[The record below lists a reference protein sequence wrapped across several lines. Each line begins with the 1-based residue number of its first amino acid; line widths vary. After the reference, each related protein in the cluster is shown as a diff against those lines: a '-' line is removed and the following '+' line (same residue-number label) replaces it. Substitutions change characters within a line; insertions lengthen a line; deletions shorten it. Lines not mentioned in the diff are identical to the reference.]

1 MAVAGGAGIT
11 LATIAGVQTDT
22 GGFANANSPLGL
34 LATSK
39 IIKFASSLNLNT
51 GINQQVPT
59 TTPAEVIVSV
69 QYKPNEK
76 VSFTLNGTCFYL
88 NTSVTYSVSETMP
101 TFLTHTPI
109 STSFIQNFTAD
120 FTKKVLASEV
130 YSDSHTNSMKS
141 TSTLGTFLTPFK
153 ILIYKCKDDYC
164 IDCDYDASAIET
176 GSEKCTNPPYY
187 PT

>member
-1 MAVAGGAGIT
+1 VAVVGGGGIALSNPG
-11 LATIAGVQTDT
+11 LATVDVPTLP
-22 GGFANANSPLGL
+22 NRVSPLGL
-34 LATSK
+34 STTAT
-39 IIKFASSLNLNT
+39 IIKIASSLNT

-59 TTPAEVIVSV
+59 TTPAEVIVPV

-141 TSTLGTFLTPFK
+141 TSPLGTFLTPFK